1 MKERDDK
8 VYLEDIIESIGHI
21 EEFTHKISE
30 KDFITNLLI
39 QDAVIRRLEIIGEAA
54 TKVSLKLKNDNKHI
68 KWSLMKN
75 MRNKL
80 IHEYFGVSPATIYN
94 TVKQDLPEVKQQIK
108 LLLKSLK

>member
-8 VYLEDIIESIGHI
+8 VYLEDILESIGHI
-21 EEFTHKISE
+21 EEFTAKLSE
-30 KDFITNLLI
+30 KDFTSNLLV
-39 QDAVIRRLEIIGEAA
+39 QDAVIRRLEIIGEAV
-54 TKVSLKLKNDNKHI
+54 TKISLKLKNDNKHI

-94 TVKQDLPEVKQQIK
+94 TVKQDLPEVKQQMK
-108 LLLKSLK
+108 MLLKGMK